1 MKVGKLSI
9 KLLCY
14 ITPLVVLPSLFLGG
28 FTLTTVTDSTQKQ
41 ANLTV
46 SKFVEQQQQ
55 KILSYINVYQ
65 STTKL
70 LSSSPVLSD
79 YLMHFNTQTDKQN
92 QRSIALQNVFTSYSE
107 AYPDILSINL
117 LDHQS
122 VSLAYQASNLSIPPK
137 SYPFFE
143 RVRSSNLT
151 QQYFML
157 PTDEGT
163 THLFF
168 VQRVLVN
175 HNQAAQKQTFYV
187 IVRIDPSVIN
197 YSIFESPYTH
207 ALNTILD
214 EDGNILFSSSA
225 SLNLITLNESEVDK
239 VKSLAEDEELTSIN
253 LTSVSNENIIGYA
266 VQLSDDYYYLSTIPS
281 HLLYGSGQAIKNLTA
296 LIVILSIVA
305 LPILIFIVVKRILIN
320 PIKLLGEASHRVGDG
335 DLSVCLPNKNNDE
348 VGQLF
353 EDFNHMVKQ
362 IRDFQ
367 GELEDY
373 KQHLE
378 EKVDNRTLAL
388 ETMNQELEV
397 AYTQAEQANELK
409 SHFLANMSHE
419 IRTPLTAIIGFT
431 EQLIH
436 NPNTQYTQ
444 RHLET
449 MLRNS
454 KHLLELINN
463 ILDLSKIEAEKL
475 AVDQSEVDLQRT
487 INDVVDIIEPLCE
500 KKELSLYVNYQFPLP
515 RTLNSDATR
524 LKQILIDICSNAVKF
539 TAQGSVAIDIAYQ
552 SSSEHFEFIVTD
564 TGIGMSKGEVE
575 RVFKPFEQ
583 ADSTITRRFGG
594 TGLGLCIAKS
604 LAQLLGG
611 DVRVNSKQGVG
622 SQFIITIS
630 ANYHGVK
637 PDMLE
642 FLEKTTVKENISQEF
657 ADIQFD
663 ARVLLAEDNTDN
675 QELICLMLN
684 MWGITP
690 DVVDNG
696 AQAVEK
702 ALANDYQIIL
712 MDMQMPVMGG
722 LEAIQMLR
730 HAAYDGPIIALTA
743 NVMKHDIDAYLKAG
757 CDATLAKPI
766 DRLQLGKVL
775 LKHLQIQAASD
786 SKWDS
791 LLKSEKFAQI
801 AHNYNQKLPNYLK
814 QLEQHYTNHD
824 WEALRALAHSL
835 KGSAGCFGFMNIHSA
850 AQTLE
855 DSLRTNDES
864 RWHYAMLSLTEAIK
878 YTIKKQTTNT
888 ESSPQSQS

>member
-1 MKVGKLSI
+1 MKISKLSI
-9 KLLCY
+9 KLLRY

-28 FTLTTVTDSTQKQ
+28 FTLTTVTNSTQQQ
-41 ANLTV
+41 AQLTV
-46 SKFVEQQQQ
+46 SSFVEQQQQ
-55 KILSYINVYQ
+55 KILSYIKIYQ

-70 LSSSPVLSD
+70 LSTSPVLSD
-79 YLMHFNTQTDKQN
+79 YLTYNGESQFEKSKRQM
-92 QRSIALQNVFTSYSE
+92 ALQDVFASYSE

-117 LDHQS
+117 VNQQS
-122 VSLAYQASNLSIPPK
+122 ESLAYNARNLSNPPNSYPFFAQVLASNLS
-137 SYPFFE
+137 
-143 RVRSSNLT
+143 
-151 QQYFML
+151 QQYFMV

-168 VQRVLVN
+168 VQQILNSSSVS
-175 HNQAAQKQTFYV
+175 AASYV
-187 IVRIDPSVIN
+187 VIKVDPSIIH
-197 YSIFESPYTH
+197 YSIFESPYKS
-207 ALNTILD
+207 AFNTLIT
-214 EDGNILFSSSA
+214 GNGEILFSSSTP
-225 SLNLITLNESEVDK
+225 LKTVKLDHNEVEQIKYLSEH
-239 VKSLAEDEELTSIN
+239 EELDRIN
-253 LTSVSNENIIGYA
+253 LNSIDKPNMVGYA
-266 VQLSDDYYYLSTIPS
+266 VQLSDDYYYLSTIPN
-281 HLLYGSGQAIKNLTA
+281 HLLYESGQAIKSLTA
-296 LIVILSIVA
+296 LIVILSIIA
-305 LPILIFIVVKRILIN
+305 LPILVFIVVKKLLIN
-320 PIKLLGEASHRVGDG
+320 PIELLGEASHRVGDG
-335 DLSVCLPNKNNDE
+335 DLSVFLPNQNTDE
-348 VGQLF
+348 VGKLF
-353 EDFNHMVKQ
+353 QDFNYMIKQ

-373 KQHLE
+373 KLHLE

-388 ETMNQELEV
+388 ERMNQQLET

-431 EQLIH
+431 EQLLH
-436 NPNTQYTQ
+436 NPDTQYSQ

-475 AVDQSEVDLQRT
+475 AVDQSEVDLQG
-487 INDVVDIIEPLCE
+487 IVDDVVDIIEPLCE
-500 KKELSLYVNYQFPLP
+500 QKELTLSINYQLPIP
-515 RTLNSDATR
+515 RTLNSDSTR

-539 TAQGSVAIDIAYQ
+539 TEYGSVGMDISYDQ
-552 SSSEHFEFIVTD
+552 STELFEFVITD
-564 TGIGMSKGEVE
+564 TGIGMSQGEIE
-575 RVFKPFEQ
+575 RIFKPFEQ

-594 TGLGLCIAKS
+594 TGLGLCIAKN

-611 DVRVNSKQGVG
+611 NVNVKSQQGVG
-622 SQFIITIS
+622 SQFIVTIN
-630 ANYHGVK
+630 ANYHGKV

-642 FLEKTTVKENISQEF
+642 ALDAPTSKDNISQEF
-657 ADIQFD
+657 ADTQFD
-663 ARVLLAEDNTDN
+663 ARLLLAEDNPDN

-684 MWGITP
+684 AWGITP
-690 DVVDNG
+690 DLVNNG

-702 ALANDYQIIL
+702 ALVNDYQIIL

-722 LEAIQMLR
+722 IEAVQMLR

-801 AHNYNQKLPNYLK
+801 TQNYKRKLPNYLA
-814 QLEQHYTNHD
+814 QLEQHYQAQD
-824 WEALRALAHSL
+824 WDALRALAHSL

-855 DSLRTNDES
+855 ESLRTNDES
-864 RWHYAMLSLTEAIK
+864 HWHYAMLSLSEAIK
-878 YTIKKQTTNT
+878 YTLKKQPSNT
-888 ESSPQSQS
+888 ESYSQSQS